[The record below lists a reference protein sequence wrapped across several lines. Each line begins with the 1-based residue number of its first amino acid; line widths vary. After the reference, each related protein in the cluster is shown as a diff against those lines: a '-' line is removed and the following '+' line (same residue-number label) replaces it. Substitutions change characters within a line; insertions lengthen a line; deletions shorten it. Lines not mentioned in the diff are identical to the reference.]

1 MKVEIDQTVR
11 SELCPPNLE
20 RNFGSAAEN
29 GESANSGK
37 SGAEAS
43 QHLSKSMKLEAST
56 LSESKGVLM
65 EEAGE
70 SRDAVSTTKEEV
82 NSIKK
87 DSPMV
92 KLKDD
97 PKEVIVTSMAT
108 SINV

>member
-1 MKVEIDQTVR
+1 MKVEIDQMPR

-20 RNFGSAAEN
+20 RNPGSVAEN

-43 QHLSKSMKLEAST
+43 KSMKLEAST
-56 LSESKGVLM
+56 LSESKVVLM
-65 EEAGE
+65 EDAGE

-87 DSPMV
+87 DSSVV
-92 KLKDD
+92 KLKDV
-97 PKEVIVTSMAT
+97 PKEMIVTSMAT
-108 SINV
+108 STNV